1 MENTPSST
9 HPKNEPPKSNAA
21 AAPAAGGTNG
31 LAIASLVTGIL
42 AFLTGWFFLGLFLG
56 IAAVILG
63 AIGLKKPGGKGMSIT
78 GIITG
83 ALGALSGLVFSIIG
97 LVALVSGGAI
107 LNEVTNE
114 LNNYS
119 NEQQSLVDA
128 KKDFAKGETAV
139 FADLEVTA
147 GEITRNYVPDNEFM
161 RADDGNELVVV
172 ELTLKNISDET
183 VNVSPYSYE
192 IQVNGAGYD
201 TSFVTVDPALSSG
214 TLAAGAET
222 TGNVVFEV
230 PAGAENLKL
239 QYVTYGID
247 KDFQTRTLTYTLA
260 L

>member
-1 MENTPSST
+1 MENTSSST
-9 HPKNEPPKSNAA
+9 PPKSKPPKATP
-21 AAPAAGGTNG
+21 APAAGGTNG
-31 LAIASLVTGIL
+31 LAVASLVTGIL

-63 AIGLKKPGGKGMSIT
+63 AIGLKKPGGKGMSIA
-78 GIITG
+78 GIVTG
-83 ALGALSGLVFSIIG
+83 ALGALSGLLFSVIG
-97 LVALVSGGAI
+97 LIALLSGGVI

-139 FADLEVTA
+139 FADTEVTA
-147 GEITRNYVPDNEFM
+147 GEITRNYVPDNQFM
-161 RADDGNELVVV
+161 RADDGNELVIV
-172 ELTLKNISDET
+172 ELTVKNISDET
-183 VNVSPYSYE
+183 VNISPYSYDV
-192 IQVNGAGYD
+192 QVNGTGYD
-201 TSFVTVDPALSSG
+201 TSFVTVDAALSSG
-214 TLAAGAET
+214 TLAAGAEV

-239 QYVTYGID
+239 QYVTYGVD
-247 KDFQTRTLTYTLA
+247 KDFKTRTLTYTLA